1 MKRLRPE
8 KLQVQYTQHA
18 GQDGPVIP
26 RRYTLT
32 HSDIT
37 GDLYLTIG
45 TDYDWKRLSA
55 LYVRLMRDEVRAEW
69 TVQENALTFLVHC
82 HVSGGFVIGWARLR
96 NAIFRRELPLV
107 LEAFRFGD
115 QKLFEA
121 HPELDGAHI
130 LVAFHA
136 KDPCFELTELWGKF
150 SDYR

>member
-8 KLQVQYTQHA
+8 ILQVQYTQHT
-18 GQDGPVIP
+18 GQDGPIIP

-37 GDLYLTIG
+37 QDLYLTIG

-69 TVQENALTFLVHC
+69 TVQENALTFLIHC
-82 HVSGGFVIGWARLR
+82 HVSGGFIIGWARLR
-96 NAIFRRELPLV
+96 NAIFRCELPLA

-121 HPELDGAHI
+121 YP
-130 LVAFHA
+130 
-136 KDPCFELTELWGKF
+136 
-150 SDYR
+150 